1 MGEFRHTI
9 LPSITLAMMP
19 LAQISRLMRSGML
32 EILNQDYLKT
42 AGSKG
47 LTKSV
52 IIMKHAVRN
61 AILPIISILGTTI
74 SNLLAGSFVVEKIFG
89 IPGIGMFFVNSVFNR
104 DYTLIMGVTV
114 FYAIVLITMMF
125 LVDIAYT
132 LIDPRIRLIKGAID
146 MGGLAFKQDMFEK
159 VSRKSHKTVEIKRP
173 TIRYWEG
180 VWHRLRQNKLAMTG
194 LIILIIMGIMSI
206 VGTRISGYRYYEQD
220 LTKINQA
227 PNSDYRF
234 GTDEL
239 GRDLFSRVW
248 LGTRY
253 SLIIGICAAL
263 IDFLIGVLY
272 GELQVCHPAE

>member
-1 MGEFRHTI
+1 
-9 LPSITLAMMP
+9 
-19 LAQISRLMRSGML
+19 
-32 EILNQDYLKT
+32 
-42 AGSKG
+42 
-47 LTKSV
+47 
-52 IIMKHAVRN
+52 
-61 AILPIISILGTTI
+61 
-74 SNLLAGSFVVEKIFG
+74 
-89 IPGIGMFFVNSVFNR
+89 
-104 DYTLIMGVTV
+104 
-114 FYAIVLITMMF
+114 
-125 LVDIAYT
+125 
-132 LIDPRIRLIKGAID
+132 

-272 GELQVCHPAE
+272 GGIAGMSSRGVDVAMMRVAEIIYSIPHMLVVILISVVFSTSGTGDRKSVV